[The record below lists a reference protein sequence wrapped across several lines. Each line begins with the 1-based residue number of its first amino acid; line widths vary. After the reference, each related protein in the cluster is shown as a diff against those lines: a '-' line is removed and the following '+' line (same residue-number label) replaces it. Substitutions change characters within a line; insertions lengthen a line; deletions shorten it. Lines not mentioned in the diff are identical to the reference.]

1 MVVASDEW
9 WRGDRPMRW
18 NDNLDAGEV
27 NGEVTSDK
35 YKRDKRDKGDDCA
48 LADVLDQLAWL
59 NAKLDLLLT
68 LTLSR
73 RDTTRQRRAAWDRAV

>member
-9 WRGDRPMRW
+9 WRGSDEPMRW

-27 NGEVTSDK
+27 NGDK
-35 YKRDKRDKGDDCA
+35 YKCDKGDGCA
-48 LADVLDQLAWL
+48 LADVLTDVLDRLHWMD
-59 NAKLDLLLT
+59 AKLDLL

-73 RDTTRQRRAAWDRAV
+73 RDTTRQRRASWDRAD

>member
-27 NGEVTSDK
+27 NGDK
-35 YKRDKRDKGDDCA
+35 YKRDKGDNCA

-59 NAKLDLLLT
+59 HAKLDLL

>member
-27 NGEVTSDK
+27 NGDK
-35 YKRDKRDKGDDCA
+35 YKCDKGDYCA

-59 NAKLDLLLT
+59 HAKLDLL

-73 RDTTRQRRAAWDRAV
+73 RDTTRQRRASWDRAD